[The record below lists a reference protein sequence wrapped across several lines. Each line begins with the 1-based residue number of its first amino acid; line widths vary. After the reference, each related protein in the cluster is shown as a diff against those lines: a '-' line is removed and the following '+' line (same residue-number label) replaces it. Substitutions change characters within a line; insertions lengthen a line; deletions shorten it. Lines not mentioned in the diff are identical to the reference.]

1 MLQCR
6 SDITISPWRGFL
18 KYLKHLFVL
27 FIFLVLSFLFFR
39 LCLDNGFWNGYDYVG
54 LENSIMMHSD
64 CAAAFESGPPFKFQ
78 PLVYSIHYLLFKC
91 FFFDASGYFLFN
103 ILLHGLNSFLVYF
116 LVSTLIRDRAV
127 AVLAGLLFVFTVGSY
142 GKTVMIASGLED
154 LVITFLTLCT
164 MICYFHN
171 ELRREGKLL
180 SPWYLLTLIF
190 FFASMFTRS
199 TSFAILGSFLA
210 FNFFF
215 RAERKRKVA
224 DSGFVILLVLAIV
237 ALVAKATLFHY
248 TPPLYRQ
255 QPGAFMFV
263 YYAIKNVIG
272 YLVRMIFP
280 VHTSHLVTGAVPAVR
295 FVYRFATQIRILI
308 ALVVLSYSFFGF
320 VFGNRTIRFFIAWT
334 YIMVLPFAFFQFP
347 GDWLNIRHLYLVSVG
362 FVSTIAAGAVYCSR
376 LISENRWR
384 RFVPM
389 VVPIAFILLSRFIV
403 VQLDSSYGVKAASP
417 IMAEY
422 RKTLAEMYDD
432 VYVDGDSLKMR
443 RGP

>member
-1 MLQCR
+1 M
-6 SDITISPWRGFL
+6 
-18 KYLKHLFVL
+18 KYLKHLLVL
-27 FIFLVLSFLFFR
+27 VIFLILSFLFFR

-64 CAAAFESGPPFKFQ
+64 RAAAFESNPPFKFQ
-78 PLVYSIHYLLFKC
+78 PLVYSIHYLLFKH

-116 LVSTLIRDRAV
+116 LVNTLIRDRAV

-171 ELRREGKLL
+171 ELHREGKIL

-190 FFASMFTRS
+190 FVASIFTRS

-215 RAERKRKVA
+215 RTERKRKVA
-224 DSGFVILLVLAIV
+224 DAGFAILLVLAIA

-255 QPGAFMFV
+255 QPGVFMFV
-263 YYAIKNVIG
+263 YYAAKNVIN

-295 FVYRFATQIRILI
+295 FIYKFATQIRILI
-308 ALVVLSYSFFGF
+308 ALTVLSYSFFGF

-362 FVSTIAAGAVYCSR
+362 FVSVIASGAVYCSR

-384 RFVPM
+384 RFVPL
-389 VVPIAFILLSRFIV
+389 VVPVAFILLSRFIV
-403 VQLDSSYGVKAASP
+403 VQLDSSYRVKAASP

-422 RKTLAEMYDD
+422 RKNLAEMFDD

-443 RGP
+443 RNP